1 MRAFASKRFV
11 FALMRQSHRA
21 TFGDG
26 FFPLAGA
33 ASAGRD
39 FHPVPPQTLH
49 SESIA
54 SIKPDSQGNHDEVPT
69 VTAQTNVRAPII
81 GYVITPVIAIVSAN
95 SGAGW
100 REYTRIPRRAILRQ
114 PLGF

>member
-1 MRAFASKRFV
+1 
-11 FALMRQSHRA
+11 MRQSHRA

-26 FFPLAGA
+26 FFPLAGGRFSRQGFPSSA
-33 ASAGRD
+33 A
-39 FHPVPPQTLH
+39 TNLH

-54 SIKPDSQGNHDEVPT
+54 SIKPDSQGNNDEVPT
-69 VTAQTNVRAPII
+69 FTAQTNVRVPII
-81 GYVITPVIAIVSAN
+81 GYVITPVIAIVFAN